1 MKSGIQKIIIDT
13 DIGDDIDDA
22 FALALAV
29 HSPEL
34 ELIGITTVFR
44 NSEIR
49 AKIAKALL
57 TSYGRG
63 DIPVYAGIDIPLLQ
77 GFSDRDN
84 DTFDEKGRLIPCQY
98 DCDTMGNFIPE
109 AEWGPDF
116 IIRSI
121 LENPGQIT
129 LIPIGPLTNV
139 AAAIRKCPEIVYK
152 IKKIVLMGGAF
163 HEDFPE
169 WNILCDPE
177 AAHIVFTSGAE
188 IYAVGLDVTM
198 KCRLNMEQV
207 RQFEAL
213 GSEGSVILS
222 GMMKNW
228 FAHYRFEC
236 PVLHDPLTVG
246 CVINPSFVKFRK
258 QEIFVDLYEGE
269 RGKTRIADEPEKSGS
284 GIWIAEDVEAERYL
298 SFFQHRVFT

>member
-1 MKSGIQKIIIDT
+1 MEENRQKIIIDT

-34 ELIGITTVFR
+34 ELVGITTVFR

-57 TSYGRG
+57 SSYGRE
-63 DIPVYAGIDIPLLQ
+63 DIPVCAGMDIPLLQ
-77 GFSDRDN
+77 EFSDRDN
-84 DTFDEKGRLIPCQY
+84 DIFDDKGRLIPCQY
-98 DCDTMGNFIPE
+98 DCDIMKDFMAE

-139 AAAIRKCPEIVYK
+139 AAAIRKCPEIVSK

-177 AAHIVFTSGAE
+177 AARIVFTSGAD

-198 KCRLNMEQV
+198 KCRLTMEQV

-213 GSEGSVILS
+213 SSDGSVILS
-222 GMMKNW
+222 RMMKSW
-228 FAHYRFEC
+228 FEHYRFEC

-246 CVINPSFVKFRK
+246 CVINPSFVVFRQ
-258 QEIFVDLYEGE
+258 QEILVDLMEGE
-269 RGKTRIADEPEKSGS
+269 RGKTRMVSSPEKGSS
-284 GIWIAEDVEAERYL
+284 GIWIAESVEASEYL
-298 SFFQHRVFT
+298 SFFRERVFT